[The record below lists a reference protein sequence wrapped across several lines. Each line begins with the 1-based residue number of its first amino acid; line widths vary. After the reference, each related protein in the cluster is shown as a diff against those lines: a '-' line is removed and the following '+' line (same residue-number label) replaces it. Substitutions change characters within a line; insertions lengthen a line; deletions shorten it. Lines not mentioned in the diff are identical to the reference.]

1 MPLSSRHPDGWW
13 LHGRDPIASGSTH
26 GTVMLTTRLRTIV
39 SVSIFALVAPA
50 LLAQESAAPKLTR
63 LAIEAADLVDWSEWH
78 GVYMFGK
85 KVGHA
90 HLSGGLQGEGEA
102 RSYVGQMVMQCKMT
116 MLGETTEMKLSQI
129 ERFAGTAPF
138 AFLGGNYEDTSD
150 GETSTTEV
158 KRSGD
163 GFVVALRA
171 EEVAVDK
178 ELASIDYEL
187 SDMLSPRVWMRQKP
201 EERAILRLHAFD
213 SDSLAVSTMT
223 FLVKSQQESIVNG
236 VGLRY
241 WDLDVSDSREGDQG
255 RWRLDAAGTT
265 LSMKLGQMLE
275 LRLEGEAKAKSP
287 DYTGDL
293 FVLGSTKIDKK
304 LGDPSDLTRLVVR
317 AKGKNVTGLRSGPGQ
332 VVVQEAGGTAL
343 ITIDPSGAPA
353 VIATEAEIRRSLEDN
368 LQYPITD
375 PQIVALARTA
385 IDDATTPRAKV
396 DRLVHFVAEFLEDSY
411 VVADHPSVLRT
422 IKVKKGD
429 CSDHASLFVTLS
441 RAVGVPAREASG
453 LIYVGDDQKSFGG
466 HAWSEVVLDGAWV
479 PVDATWDE
487 VKINAAHLRLSAEGT
502 DVEGMQA
509 MVGMRLSL
517 VEAVRK

>member
-1 MPLSSRHPDGWW
+1 
-13 LHGRDPIASGSTH
+13 
-26 GTVMLTTRLRTIV
+26 MLTNRLRNVV
-39 SVSIFALVAPA
+39 STLFLLTPA
-50 LLAQESAAPKLTR
+50 LLAQADTAPKLTR
-63 LAIEAADLVDWSEWH
+63 LAIEAADLADWSEWH

-85 KVGHA
+85 KVGYAHA
-90 HLSGGLQGEGEA
+90 QGGMEGEGDA
-102 RSYVGQMVMQCKMT
+102 RCYVSRMVMQCKMT
-116 MLGETTEMKLSQI
+116 MLGETTEMKLTQI

-138 AFLGGNYEDTSD
+138 AFLGGHYEDSSD

-163 GFVVALRA
+163 GFEIALRA
-171 EEVAVDK
+171 EGVAVDK
-178 ELASIDYEL
+178 QLAAIDYEL

-201 EERAILRLHAFD
+201 EERASLRLHAFD

-223 FLVKSQQESIVNG
+223 FQVESQRESIVNG

-241 WDLDVSDSREGDQG
+241 WDLAVSDSREGDQG
-255 RWRLDAAGTT
+255 RLRLDWTGTT
-265 LSMKLGQMLE
+265 LSMRMGQMLE
-275 LRLEGEAKAKSP
+275 MRLEGEAKAKSS
-287 DYTGDL
+287 DYAGDL

-304 LGDPSDLTRLVVR
+304 LGDPTELTRLVVR

-332 VVVQEAGGTAL
+332 VVVQEEGGTAL

-353 VIATEAEIRRSLEDN
+353 VMATEAEIRRSLEDN

-385 IDDATTPRAKV
+385 IGDATTPRAKV

-429 CSDHASLFVTLS
+429 CSDDASLFVTLS
-441 RAVGVPAREASG
+441 RAVGGPAREASG

-479 PVDATWDE
+479 PVDSTWDE

-502 DVEGMQA
+502 DIEGMQA